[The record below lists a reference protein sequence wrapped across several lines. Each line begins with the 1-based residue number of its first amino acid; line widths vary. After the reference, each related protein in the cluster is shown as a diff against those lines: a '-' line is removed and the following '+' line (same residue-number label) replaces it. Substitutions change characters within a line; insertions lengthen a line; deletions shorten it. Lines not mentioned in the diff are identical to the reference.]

1 VLRPLGLVGLLLAA
15 PSGAM
20 AAALSVAPTRIDL
33 APDQRAAA
41 VTLQN
46 DGDEPVMVQVQTF
59 AWTGSPATI
68 DLTPTRDL
76 VAMPPVATV
85 AAGDKQLIRV
95 AARGGD
101 KPAAEQSYRLIITEV
116 PPETKGPQAGVRFAL
131 RLSLPVFVTPVG
143 AAPDPVWSVE
153 RGGAGP
159 RLALA
164 NHGSAHL
171 QVRRIS
177 VMSPD
182 RGKVLKVLDQPA
194 YVLPSQRHE
203 WPLPAGLPNPL
214 PLKLDT
220 DVGELDATVPA
231 AGR

>member
-1 VLRPLGLVGLLLAA
+1 MLRPFCLVGLLLAA
-15 PSGAM
+15 PPGAM

-59 AWTGSPATI
+59 AWTGSPATS

-131 RLSLPVFVTPVG
+131 RLSLPVFVTPAG

-159 RLALA
+159 RLV
-164 NHGSAHL
+164 G
-171 QVRRIS
+171 
-177 VMSPD
+177 
-182 RGKVLKVLDQPA
+182 
-194 YVLPSQRHE
+194 
-203 WPLPAGLPNPL
+203 PL
-214 PLKLDT
+214 
-220 DVGELDATVPA
+220 A
-231 AGR
+231 AGRASASLHGAPARQQEQAEPEPSARQPGPSRRARQRRCPA

>member
-1 VLRPLGLVGLLLAA
+1 
-15 PSGAM
+15 M

-59 AWTGSPATI
+59 AWTGSPATS

-101 KPAAEQSYRLIITEV
+101 KPAAEQSYRLIIAEV
-116 PPETKGPQAGVRFAL
+116 PPETKGPQAGG
-131 RLSLPVFVTPVG
+131 RLPPPPPPPGVATP
-143 AAPDPVWSVE
+143 
-153 RGGAGP
+153 RG
-159 RLALA
+159 
-164 NHGSAHL
+164 
-171 QVRRIS
+171 
-177 VMSPD
+177 
-182 RGKVLKVLDQPA
+182 
-194 YVLPSQRHE
+194 
-203 WPLPAGLPNPL
+203 
-214 PLKLDT
+214 
-220 DVGELDATVPA
+220 
-231 AGR
+231 